1 MLFWH
6 DLQAL
11 YAAGEATE
19 EAEAEGQSVHG

>member
-19 EAEAEGQSVHG
+19 QAEAEGQFAQA